1 MILGC
6 ARVLIT
12 DQCSSRLFNCNIAT
26 SNIFEY
32 KPVNNRTIRYAAIC
46 VLSGNVAFG
55 QNFIP
60 HVDTCQSAMKSLV
73 TIKASANRVLLLSKN
88 QETAS
93 PKCVILGGN
102 IRYLFCKLTIFIEFR
117 YPLSVFPGETQVL
130 PGIIVEICRGKTEKT
145 KTKKNRTKQKANNI
159 KYIWSFKTLLSH
171 CRQVSQE
178 SYSVCESVVSQ
189 FIVIYKWPVSQSV
202 NQSFINDLIVHTFK
216 LRFVQCFHSFSQSLI
231 HAITHKIE
239 TLLTV
244 ESLWLRARNP
254 KVWGSIPHG
263 NSEFFLCPTLVTRR
277 KGSFSLIRCLN
288 QSIIWATILKA
299 ESVKKPHPFM
309 GRTVKKRVLVTS
321 KTTLE
326 PHWA

>member
-73 TIKASANRVLLLSKN
+73 TIKASANRVLLLSKH
-88 QETAS
+88 QEAAS
-93 PKCVILGGN
+93 LKCVIFSGM

-117 YPLSVFPGETQVL
+117 YSLSVFPGETQVL
-130 PGIIVEICRGKTEKT
+130 PGIIVEICRGKTEKKKPKQNNKQNKRT
-145 KTKKNRTKQKANNI
+145 KKQKQKKNRTKQKVNNI
-159 KYIWSFKTLLSH
+159 KYIWSFKTPLSH

-189 FIVIYKWPVSQSV
+189 FIVICKWPVSQSV
-202 NQSFINDLIVHTFK
+202 SQSFINDLIVHTFK
-216 LRFVQCFHSFSQSLI
+216 LRFAQCFHSFSQSLI

-239 TLLTV
+239 TSLTV
-244 ESLWLRARNP
+244 ESLWLSARNP
-254 KVWGSIPHG
+254 KIWGSIPHG

-299 ESVKKPHPFM
+299 
-309 GRTVKKRVLVTS
+309 
-321 KTTLE
+321 
-326 PHWA
+326 

>member
-1 MILGC
+1 
-6 ARVLIT
+6 
-12 DQCSSRLFNCNIAT
+12 
-26 SNIFEY
+26 
-32 KPVNNRTIRYAAIC
+32 
-46 VLSGNVAFG
+46 
-55 QNFIP
+55 
-60 HVDTCQSAMKSLV
+60 MKSLV
-73 TIKASANRVLLLSKN
+73 TIKASANRVLLLSKH
-88 QETAS
+88 QEAAS
-93 PKCVILGGN
+93 LKCVILGGN

-130 PGIIVEICRGKTEKT
+130 PGIIVEICRGKTEKNKT
-145 KTKKNRTKQKANNI
+145 KQNNKQNKRTKKQKNKKKNRTKQKANNI
-159 KYIWSFKTLLSH
+159 KYIWSFKTLLFH
-171 CRQVSQE
+171 CRQVSQQ

-189 FIVIYKWPVSQSV
+189 FIVICKWPVSQSVSQSV

-216 LRFVQCFHSFSQSLI
+216 LRFAQCFHSFSQSLI
-231 HAITHKIE
+231 HAITYKIE
-239 TLLTV
+239 TSLTV

-263 NSEFFLCPTLVTRR
+263 NSKFFSLSHARR

-299 ESVKKPHPFM
+299 ESVKKPHPFR
-309 GRTVKKRVLVTS
+309 GRTVKKRVLVTW